1 MTAEQSLIAELIPLA
16 GDAIEL
22 LKQYDEPSA
31 KKLLVRLDTMA
42 ASPTGVKAIVEY
54 VYTQPDHTKN

>member
-1 MTAEQSLIAELIPLA
+1 MTAEQSLIAELILLA

-31 KKLLVRLDTMA
+31 KKLLVRLDAMA
-42 ASPTGVKAIVEY
+42 ASPMGVKAIVEH
-54 VYTQPDHTKN
+54 VYTQPNHTKN